1 MSENTRYQIQ
11 SVSYNTVAEAFL
23 EEAGTLISDSAIQE
37 TLDTEKIRFE
47 NASLLQISPE
57 KLVSHNTAR
66 YCKDLLRKQQ
76 PFPFLYLLLSFL
88 TEISSCL
95 IPYGIIIE
103 ICHYFSKKNGSPFPF
118 PTLYGLLLIIGL
130 VTANTLYRQYM
141 RKLLSKPLENSK
153 NSQTTSGGLSSFAA
167 KKTLTRFKLLVYC
180 VSAAAILSTILLA
193 AFLEWDNIFSLRLS
207 GCFIAYVSCILL
219 SGIHNILYSSHFLS
233 FFTIGILLV
242 IRRPEAEIKTAT
254 KQYLNLRYLQMLTPA
269 HKTLSDLKNNEE
281 LEKKLRES
289 LHSRMITQR
298 IYDLFAIVIF
308 FTLDAVCIS
317 QLRSDTTPAFICFFV
332 LSVLLTCVLLLAF
345 ISANHIL
352 KNTK

>member
-11 SVSYNTVAEAFL
+11 SVSYNTVAEAFS
-23 EEAGTLISDSAIQE
+23 EEAKTLIPDSAIRK

-47 NASLLQISPE
+47 NASQLQISPE
-57 KLVSHNTAR
+57 KLVNHNTAR

-76 PFPFLYLLLSFL
+76 PFPLIYLLLSFF
-88 TEISSCL
+88 TEISGCL

-103 ICHYFSKKNGSPFPF
+103 ICHYISKKTDSPFPF
-118 PTLYGLLLIIGL
+118 PPLYGLILIVGL
-130 VTANTLYRQYM
+130 VAANTLYRQYM
-141 RKLLSKPLENSK
+141 LRLLGKPLFLQE
-153 NSQTTSGGLSSFAA
+153 TSERRQSVSVT
-167 KKTLTRFKLLVYC
+167 KKALTRFRLLAYS
-180 VSAAAILSTILLA
+180 VSAIVILSTILLSIL
-193 AFLEWDNIFSLRLS
+193 LEWNKKVSLRLS
-207 GCFIAYVSCILL
+207 TCFIAYVVCILL

-233 FFTIGILLV
+233 FFTVGILLL
-242 IRRPEAEIKTAT
+242 IRRPEAELQTAT
-254 KQYLNLRYLQMLTPA
+254 RQYLDLCYLQMLTPA
-269 HKTLSDLKNNEE
+269 HKTLNDLADNTE

-317 QLRSDTTPAFICFFV
+317 QLRSNATPAYLCFFI
-332 LSVLLTCVLLLAF
+332 LSILCTCILFLAF

-352 KNTK
+352 KHTK